1 MNLSGIRK
9 MTSRGPEEFG
19 PQFDKIVIDY
29 CRKTLERASVA
40 TVSEVPSHQHLDQPP
55 LLPSAV
61 FSPPEIT
68 PPIGLRT
75 ASPRPTGRYLWSS
88 FREYVHCR
96 CRTTLRNP
104 RLLLVRNRTLQH
116 GGTLRCWVRMLGFHP
131 SGLRTTS
138 LTDSQLFR
146 LHIFYQYISIIS

>member
-1 MNLSGIRK
+1 

-40 TVSEVPSHQHLDQPP
+40 TVSEVPSHHPA
-55 LLPSAV
+55 LLPSTV
-61 FSPPEIT
+61 LSPPEMT

-75 ASPRPTGRYLWSS
+75 ASPPPTGRYRWSS
-88 FREYVHCR
+88 FPEY
-96 CRTTLRNP
+96 
-104 RLLLVRNRTLQH
+104 
-116 GGTLRCWVRMLGFHP
+116 
-131 SGLRTTS
+131 
-138 LTDSQLFR
+138 LFR

>member
-1 MNLSGIRK
+1 

-40 TVSEVPSHQHLDQPP
+40 TVSEAPSHQHLDQPP

-61 FSPPEIT
+61 LFPPEIT

-75 ASPRPTGRYLWSS
+75 ASPPPTGRYLWSS
-88 FREYVHCR
+88 FREYDYS
-96 CRTTLRNP
+96 
-104 RLLLVRNRTLQH
+104 QE
-116 GGTLRCWVRMLGFHP
+116 
-131 SGLRTTS
+131 STTS
-138 LTDSQLFR
+138 LGSQQDTSTWRHASMLDPNVIGFHLR
-146 LHIFYQYISIIS
+146 V

>member
-1 MNLSGIRK
+1 MDARGQRTRVKSGMNLSGIRRI
-9 MTSRGPEEFG
+9 TSRGPEAFG

-61 FSPPEIT
+61 LSPPEIT

-75 ASPRPTGRYLWSS
+75 ASPPPTGRYLWSS
-88 FREYVHCR
+88 FREYDYSQKS
-96 CRTTLRNP
+96 TTPLGSRQDTSTW
-104 RLLLVRNRTLQH
+104 RYAS
-116 GGTLRCWVRMLGFHP
+116 MLDPNVIGFHP

-138 LTDSQLFR
+138 LTDS
-146 LHIFYQYISIIS
+146 